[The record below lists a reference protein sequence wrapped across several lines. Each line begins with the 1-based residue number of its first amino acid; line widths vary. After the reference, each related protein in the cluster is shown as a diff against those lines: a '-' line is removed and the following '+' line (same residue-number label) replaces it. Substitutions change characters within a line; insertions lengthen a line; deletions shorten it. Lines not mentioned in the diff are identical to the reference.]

1 MVIRKRTAIINTTW
15 LILLIFAFILIGML
29 VLDMYRYAIAM
40 RRAFNYAQAV
50 AQAAAGTLTL
60 SDAIPNPQNGSLLN
74 RPYLTESRVN
84 NFCAQMQNWVWEIVS
99 RSTWEVPYYYIRT
112 PSPVT
117 VRCKITEVDR
127 TVLEIMVILRFDPI
141 YSPFFPDLDAF
152 GYSRVRLQ
160 SGIEG
165 PF

>member
-1 MVIRKRTAIINTTW
+1 MIIRKRQAIINTTW
-15 LILLIFAFILIGML
+15 FILLIFTFILVGML

-50 AQAAAGTLTL
+50 AQAAAGTLTF
-60 SDAIPNPQNGSLLN
+60 SDAIPSPQNSSLLN
-74 RPYLTESRVN
+74 TPYLSEGQIN
-84 NFCAQMQNWVWEIVS
+84 NFCREMQNWVWEIVS
-99 RSTWEVPYYYIRT
+99 RSTWEVPYYYSRT

-117 VRCKITEVDR
+117 VRCKITEADR

-141 YSPFFPDLDAF
+141 YSPFFPELDAF
-152 GYSRVRLQ
+152 GYSRVRLK